1 MKQTRIYKLT
11 DQSMKTYNGFQWK
24 LNVKAPTLQGGA
36 LCSNG
41 LYHAYTH
48 PLLAAFLN
56 PIHANIS
63 EPLLFQGFGYG
74 EEVSDNGLK
83 VGYASM
89 KLTKQIELP
98 QPTTVQ
104 RVAFALICAKT
115 VYKDAPFVAFAD
127 AYLLGSDRSE
137 SAAESGARAAES
149 AAWSSAANNESFS
162 LIWAAEEAMKIN

>member
-11 DQSMKTYNGFQWK
+11 DQSMQTHNGFQWK
-24 LNVKAPTLQGGA
+24 LNVQAPALKGGA
-36 LCSNG
+36 LCSGG

-63 EPLLFQGFGYG
+63 NPLLFQGFGYG
-74 EEVSDNGLK
+74 DEVSDNGLK
-83 VGYASM
+83 VGFVSM

-98 QPTTVQ
+98 SPTTVQ

-115 VYKDAPFVAFAD
+115 VYKEASFVAFAD
-127 AYLLGSDRSE
+127 AYLVGSERSE
-137 SAAESGARAAES
+137 KAAWARAWAT
-149 AAWSSAANNESFS
+149 
-162 LIWAAEEAMKIN
+162 LITWPP